1 MNTFKT
7 LRHKTLPDTY
17 GVLMQVG
24 EEYEIGHSS
33 VPVLQPS
40 TATKEGM
47 IEYYSQWNMLKVV
60 EQLEDYSLNTVGIV
74 LEP

>member
-1 MNTFKT
+1 MTTFKT

-17 GVLMQVG
+17 GTLMRVG
-24 EEYEIGHSS
+24 DTYELGHTS

-47 IEYYSQWNMLKVV
+47 IEYYSQWGMEKAI
-60 EQLEDYSLNTVGIV
+60 EQLEDYSLTTVGIV